1 MQPLKAV
8 LPLALVL
15 GLVTAGTAA
24 ASTGAAGKHSSRHSA
39 RAAGG
44 DVPPVLPS
52 IVRVNIT
59 RGEKALD
66 HANSYVDKDN
76 PAKAIISLKNARR
89 NMYAAWKG
97 AVYVIQT
104 APPPPADSASVHKAS
119 RKAHKSGGAVTGGT
133 VYADPVTTAVAVLG
147 FQHDVATAGIGMT
160 DGAKGTLLGAVNTT
174 IFAALDRR
182 DAAIKFIS
190 QLPPPPAAAARVHA
204 SLHAHAAGTPVA
216 VDFPTLMPGV
226 VPDISDEI
234 QEIQGELANGAV
246 VPTGKKILRDAL
258 VQDLLTTNT
267 INTLW
272 PPVPAD

>member
-1 MQPLKAV
+1 MQPVKAV
-8 LPLALVL
+8 LPLALAL

-39 RAAGG
+39 HAAGG

-52 IVRVNIT
+52 IVRVNVN
-59 RGEKALD
+59 RAEKALN
-66 HANSYVDKDN
+66 HANGYVDKDM

-97 AVYVIQT
+97 AVYVYQT
-104 APPPPADSASVHKAS
+104 TPPPADDASVHTRA
-119 RKAHKSGGAVTGGT
+119 KAHKSGGAVTGT
-133 VYADPVTTAVAVLG
+133 VYADPVTTVVAVLG
-147 FQHDVATAGIGMT
+147 LQHDVATAGIGMT

-182 DAAIKFIS
+182 DTAIQWIQQNQPPVAAD
-190 QLPPPPAAAARVHA
+190 ARVHA
-204 SLHAHAAGTPVA
+204 SLHAHAAGTAVVA
-216 VDFPTLMPGV
+216 DFPTLMPGV
-226 VPDISDEI
+226 AGDVSDEI
-234 QEIQGELANGAV
+234 QEIQGETANGAV

-258 VQDLLTTNT
+258 VQDVLTENT